1 MIIRSGIGDRIKE
14 IRKSKGLTQKKLAD
28 ELGVSAQVVSN
39 WEREYSYPDNDDLLK
54 LSNFSNCPIDY
65 ILKGDYIVEN
75 ERLNLSH
82 QFTLQEVDIE
92 DFFMEEV
99 DFYYKNQKLSDSDIN
114 KILKMIDVM
123 LSKK

>member
-1 MIIRSGIGDRIKE
+1 MIIRSGIGERIKE
-14 IRKSKGLTQKKLAD
+14 IRKYKGLTQKKLAD

-54 LSNFSNCPIDY
+54 LSKFSNYPIDY
-65 ILKGDYIVEN
+65 IIKGDYIVEH
-75 ERLNLSH
+75 ERLNLFD

-99 DFYYKNQKLSDSDIN
+99 DFYYKNRKLSDSEVT
-114 KILKMIDVM
+114 KILKMID
-123 LSKK
+123 LILN